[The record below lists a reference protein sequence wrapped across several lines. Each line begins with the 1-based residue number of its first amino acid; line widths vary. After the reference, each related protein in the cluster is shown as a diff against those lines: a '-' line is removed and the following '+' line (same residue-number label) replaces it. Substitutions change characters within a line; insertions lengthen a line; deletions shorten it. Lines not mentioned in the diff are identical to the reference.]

1 MMHSEVILCSEVAY
15 RKHTSPHDQKARP
28 QLYRLNQIT
37 TVELKINLA
46 LILTSETD
54 MMQETLS
61 NMTTEEDMKCM
72 FNLNGPNTAISET
85 APSEQS
91 ATDIPNKEPEVNINE
106 PCIVI

>member
-1 MMHSEVILCSEVAY
+1 MLQIMMMHSEVILCSEVAY

-54 MMQETLS
+54 MM
-61 NMTTEEDMKCM
+61 
-72 FNLNGPNTAISET
+72 
-85 APSEQS
+85 
-91 ATDIPNKEPEVNINE
+91 
-106 PCIVI
+106 

>member
-15 RKHTSPHDQKARP
+15 RKHTSPYDQKARP

-46 LILTSETD
+46 LILKSETD
-54 MMQETLS
+54 MVQETLS
-61 NMTTEEDMKCM
+61 NMKTEEDMKRM
-72 FNLNGPNTAISET
+72 FNLNGPNAAIPET

-91 ATDIPNKEPEVNINE
+91 ATDIPNKKTEVNINE